1 MKKLISLSILLFCFV
16 LISPQSMGQAKKQV
30 TPQKKG
36 QVKKP
41 VTPQNK
47 GQVKKPVTPQAK
59 IQVKTQVIPCSWLKN
74 EVDPFSGVSARTTN
88 WELAGYNNNLN
99 KEVNNGVIGDYKFSV
114 SQNIEKKDTSYM
126 LWIKT
131 STSQNLCFN
140 KDSKIMIKSGETI
153 LTINLT
159 GGVLCGE
166 NITSNG
172 ILDANT
178 RKILRR
184 HPLDLIRIQFSNEGG
199 TVVNIDLKE
208 VDKYIHLDRD
218 YFIRTFR
225 CFE

>member
-16 LISPQSMGQAKKQV
+16 LISPQSIGQTKKQV
-30 TPQKKG
+30 TPQNKS

-41 VTPQNK
+41 ATPQK
-47 GQVKKPVTPQAK
+47 KVPVKKPATPQ
-59 IQVKTQVIPCSWLKN
+59 VKAQEKKQAIPCNWQKN

-88 WELAGYNNNLN
+88 WELAGYNNYLN
-99 KEVNNGVIGDYKFSV
+99 KEVNNGVIGDYRFSI
-114 SQNIEKKDTSYM
+114 SQNIEKKDTAYM

-159 GGVLCGE
+159 GEVLCGE
-166 NITSNG
+166 SITSKG
-172 ILDANT
+172 AIDAST
-178 RKILRR
+178 RKFLRR
-184 HPLDLIRIQFSNEGG
+184 HPVDLIRIQFSNESKG
-199 TVVNIDLKE
+199 VVNIDLKE

-218 YFIRTFR
+218 YFIKTFR